1 MVFIMTKDID
11 NSNYIIFDLETTGL
25 STDKDA
31 VVEISALMVI
41 DGKIADEYSTLVNPG
56 MHIPSIASSINGI
69 TDDMVKDAPSIEE
82 ALNGFIEFI
91 GDLDLVGHNIY
102 RFDMKFIQR
111 DSERY
116 FGKTLNNGVIDT
128 LQLSRKYLPKLCSH
142 SLGALATHYE
152 VSYEGAHRA
161 LADCKIN
168 YQLYKC
174 LLAEMQK
181 TIKSVQAE
189 EICPVC
195 GNALVKRNGKH
206 GRFWGCESFPVC
218 KYTRNY

>member
-1 MVFIMTKDID
+1 MIEDRD

-25 STDKDA
+25 STDSDA
-31 VVEISALMVI
+31 VIEISALKVI
-41 DGKIADEYSTLVNPG
+41 NGEVAEEYSTLVNSG

-69 TDDMVKDAPSIEE
+69 TDDMVKDAPSMEE
-82 ALNGFIEFI
+82 ELKGFIEFI

-111 DSERY
+111 DCERF
-116 FGKTLNNGVIDT
+116 FGKTIDNGVIDT

-142 SLGALATHYE
+142 SLGALANHYE

-168 YQLYKC
+168 YQVYKC
-174 LLAEMQK
+174 LLGEMQK
-181 TIKSVQAE
+181 AIKSVQAE

-218 KYTRNY
+218 KYTRDY

>member
-1 MVFIMTKDID
+1 MTEGMDI
-11 NSNYIIFDLETTGL
+11 SNYIIFDLETTGL

-31 VVEISALMVI
+31 VVEMSALKVI
-41 DGKIADEYSTLVNPG
+41 SGEVAEEYSTLVNPG
-56 MHIPSIASSINGI
+56 MHIPSVASSINGI
-69 TDDMVKDAPSIEE
+69 TDDMVKNAPDMEE
-82 ALNGFIEFI
+82 ALKGFIEFI

-116 FGKTLNNGVIDT
+116 FGKTVDNNIIDT

-142 SLGALATHYE
+142 SLGALANYYE

-168 YQLYKC
+168 FLVYKC
-174 LLAEMQK
+174 LLEEMKKAIK
-181 TIKSVQAE
+181 TVQAD
-189 EICPVC
+189 EICPRC
-195 GNALVKRNGKH
+195 GNALVKRNGKR

-218 KYTRNY
+218 KYTRDFNCSS

>member
-1 MVFIMTKDID
+1 MTESMDI
-11 NSNYIIFDLETTGL
+11 SNYIIFDLETTGL

-31 VVEISALMVI
+31 VAEMSALKVI
-41 DGKIADEYSTLVNPG
+41 SG
-56 MHIPSIASSINGI
+56 MHIPSVASSINGI
-69 TDDMVKDAPSIEE
+69 TDDMVKDAPDMEE
-82 ALNGFIEFI
+82 ALKGFIEFI

-116 FGKTLNNGVIDT
+116 FGKTVDNNIIDT

-142 SLGALATHYE
+142 SLGALANYYE

-168 YQLYKC
+168 FLVYKC
-174 LLAEMQK
+174 LLEEMEKAIK
-181 TIKSVQAE
+181 TVQAE
-189 EICPVC
+189 EICPRC

-218 KYTRNY
+218 KYTRDY

>member
-1 MVFIMTKDID
+1 MTDSID

-31 VVEISALMVI
+31 VVEISALKVI
-41 DGKIADEYSTLVNPG
+41 SGEVADEYSTLVNPG

-69 TDDMVKDAPSIEE
+69 TDDMVHDAPSMEE
-82 ALNGFIEFI
+82 ALKGFIEFI

-142 SLGALATHYE
+142 SLGALANHYE

-168 YQLYKC
+168 NQVYKC
-174 LLAEMQK
+174 LLGEMQK
-181 TIKSVQAE
+181 AIKSVQAE

-218 KYTRNY
+218 KYTRDY